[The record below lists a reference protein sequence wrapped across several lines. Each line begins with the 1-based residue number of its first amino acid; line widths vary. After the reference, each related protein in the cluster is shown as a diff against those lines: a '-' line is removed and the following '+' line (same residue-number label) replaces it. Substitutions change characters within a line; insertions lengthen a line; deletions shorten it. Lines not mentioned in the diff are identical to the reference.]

1 MNAKMLRYIFKRF
14 LLALVTIFIIIA
26 LTFTV
31 MHAVPS
37 SPFNKEKAL
46 PPAVKANLE
55 AKFGLDKPLSWQFVN
70 YLANIARF
78 DFGDSIYYQGNS
90 VIGLLAAGFRTS
102 ARLGLTAAG
111 TALVLGI
118 LLGSLAALGRDT
130 IGDKFIQ
137 VATTAL
143 VSVPSFVL
151 ALLMLWIFGVW
162 WPILPTRGDLP
173 MGSLMP
179 VIALTLYPTAYVT
192 RLTRSSML
200 DVLGQ
205 DYIRTAYAKGLDR
218 FMVIFKH
225 ALRNALTPVITY
237 AGPMIAYI
245 VCGSFVV
252 EQIFSMAG
260 LGVYFVKSIQNSDYT
275 MIMGTTILLSI
286 VMISLNL
293 ICDILYTIVDKRV
306 DLS

>member
-1 MNAKMLRYIFKRF
+1 MTQKMFFYIFRRL
-14 LLALVTIFIIIA
+14 LLAIVTIFLIIA
-26 LTFTV
+26 LTFVV

-46 PPAVKANLE
+46 PPAVKAALE
-55 AKFGLDKPLSWQFVN
+55 AKYGLDKPLWQQFIN
-70 YLANIARF
+70 YIINILHF
-78 DFGDSIYYQGNS
+78 DFGDSIYFRGNS
-90 VIGLLAAGFRTS
+90 VLSLLKAGFHTS

-111 TALVLGI
+111 FALFTGV
-118 LLGSLAALGRDT
+118 LLGSLAALGRNT
-130 IGDKFIQ
+130 LGDKFIQ
-137 VATTAL
+137 VLTTAL

-151 ALLMLWIFGVW
+151 ALIMLWVFGVW
-162 WPILPTRGDLP
+162 WPILPTRGDVP
-173 MGSLMP
+173 MGSIMP
-179 VIALTLYPTAYVT
+179 TIALALYPTAYVT

-200 DVLGQ
+200 DVLSQ

-218 FMVIFKH
+218 FTIIFKH

-260 LGVYFVKSIQNSDYT
+260 LGKYFVNSIQNSDYT
-275 MIMGTTILLSI
+275 MIMGTTVLLSI
-286 VMISLNL
+286 VMIFLNF
-293 ICDILYTIVDKRV
+293 ICDILYTIVDKRI

>member
-1 MNAKMLRYIFKRF
+1 MSSKMFRYMGKR
-14 LLALVTIFIIIA
+14 LILAIITIFIIIA
-26 LTFTV
+26 LTFVV

-46 PPAVKANLE
+46 PPAVKAALE
-55 AKFGLDKPLSWQFVN
+55 AKYGLDKPLGRQFIN
-70 YLANIARF
+70 YLANIMRF
-78 DFGDSIYYQGNS
+78 DFGDSIYYQGNTVLS
-90 VIGLLAAGFRTS
+90 LLQTGLKTS

-111 TALVLGI
+111 IALFVGI

-130 IGDKFIQ
+130 MGDKVIQ
-137 VATTAL
+137 VMTTAL
-143 VSVPSFVL
+143 VAVPSFVM
-151 ALLMLWIFGVW
+151 ALMMLWVFGVW
-162 WPILPTRGDLP
+162 WPILPTRGDIP
-173 MGSLMP
+173 MGSIMP
-179 VIALTLYPTAYVT
+179 TIALALYPTAYVT

-218 FMVIFKH
+218 YIVIFKH

-260 LGVYFVKSIQNSDYT
+260 LGKYFVNSIQNSDYT
-275 MIMGTTILLSI
+275 MIMGTTVLLSI
-286 VMISLNL
+286 VMISLNF

>member
-1 MNAKMLRYIFKRF
+1 MSSKMFRYMGKR
-14 LLALVTIFIIIA
+14 LILAIITIFIIIA
-26 LTFTV
+26 LTFVV

-46 PPAVKANLE
+46 PPAVKAALE
-55 AKFGLDKPLSWQFVN
+55 AKYGLDKPLGRQFIN
-70 YLANIARF
+70 YLANILRF
-78 DFGDSIYYQGNS
+78 DFGDSIYYQGNTVLS
-90 VIGLLAAGFRTS
+90 LLQTGLKTS

-111 TALVLGI
+111 IALFVGI

-130 IGDKFIQ
+130 MGDKVIQ
-137 VATTAL
+137 VMTTAL
-143 VSVPSFVL
+143 VAVPSFVM
-151 ALLMLWIFGVW
+151 ALMMLWVFGVW
-162 WPILPTRGDLP
+162 WPILPTRGDIP
-173 MGSLMP
+173 MGSIMP
-179 VIALTLYPTAYVT
+179 TIALALYPTAYVT

-218 FMVIFKH
+218 YIVIFKH

-260 LGVYFVKSIQNSDYT
+260 LGKYFVNSIQNSDYT
-275 MIMGTTILLSI
+275 MIMGTTVLLSI
-286 VMISLNL
+286 VMISLNF

>member
-1 MNAKMLRYIFKRF
+1 MFRYMGKR
-14 LLALVTIFIIIA
+14 LILAIVTILIIIA
-26 LTFTV
+26 LTFVV

-46 PPAVKANLE
+46 PPAIKAALE
-55 AKFGLDKPLSWQFVN
+55 AKYGLDKPLGQQFIN
-70 YLANIARF
+70 YLANIMRF
-78 DFGDSIYYQGNS
+78 DFGDSIYYQGNTVLS
-90 VIGLLAAGFRTS
+90 LLQTGLKTS

-111 TALVLGI
+111 IALLVGI

-130 IGDKFIQ
+130 IGDKVIQ
-137 VATTAL
+137 VLTTAL
-143 VSVPSFVL
+143 VAVPSFVL
-151 ALLMLWIFGVW
+151 ALIMLWVFGVW
-162 WPILPTRGDLP
+162 WPVLPTRGDIP
-173 MGSLMP
+173 MGSIMP
-179 VIALTLYPTAYVT
+179 TIALALYPTAYVT

-218 FMVIFKH
+218 SMVLFKH

-260 LGVYFVKSIQNSDYT
+260 LGKYFVNSIQNSDYT
-275 MIMGTTILLSI
+275 MIMGTTVLLSI
-286 VMISLNL
+286 VMISLNF

>member
-1 MNAKMLRYIFKRF
+1 MSSKMFRYMGKR
-14 LLALVTIFIIIA
+14 LILAIVTILIIIA
-26 LTFTV
+26 LTFVV

-46 PPAVKANLE
+46 PPAIKAALE
-55 AKFGLDKPLSWQFVN
+55 AKYGLDKPLGQQFIN
-70 YLANIARF
+70 YLANIMRF
-78 DFGDSIYYQGNS
+78 DFGDSIYYQGNTVLS
-90 VIGLLAAGFRTS
+90 LLQTGLKTS

-111 TALVLGI
+111 IALLVGI

-130 IGDKFIQ
+130 IGDKVIQ
-137 VATTAL
+137 VLTTAL
-143 VSVPSFVL
+143 VAVPSFVL
-151 ALLMLWIFGVW
+151 ALIMLWVFGVW
-162 WPILPTRGDLP
+162 WPVLPTRGDIP
-173 MGSLMP
+173 MGSIMP
-179 VIALTLYPTAYVT
+179 TIALALYPTAYVT

-218 FMVIFKH
+218 SMVLFKH

-260 LGVYFVKSIQNSDYT
+260 LGKYFVNSIQNSDYT
-275 MIMGTTILLSI
+275 MIMGTTVLLSI
-286 VMISLNL
+286 VMISLNF

>member
-1 MNAKMLRYIFKRF
+1 MLRYIMKRF
-14 LLALVTIFIIIA
+14 FLSVITIFVIIA
-26 LTFTV
+26 LTFVV

-46 PPAVKANLE
+46 PAVVKAALE
-55 AKFGLDKPLSWQFVN
+55 AKFGLDKPLSRQFLQ
-70 YLANIARF
+70 YLANIMRF

-90 VIGLLAAGFRTS
+90 VLGLLKLGFMTS

-111 TALVLGI
+111 TALILGI
-118 LLGSLAALGRDT
+118 LLGSVAALGRDT
-130 IGDKFIQ
+130 LGDKIIQ
-137 VATTAL
+137 VLTTAL
-143 VSVPSFVL
+143 VAVPSFVL

-162 WPILPTRGDLP
+162 WPVLPTRGDSP
-173 MGSLMP
+173 AGWIMP

-200 DVLGQ
+200 DILSQ

-260 LGVYFVKSIQNSDYT
+260 LGKYFVNSIQNSDYT
-275 MIMGTTILLSI
+275 MIMGTTILLSV